1 MSAEDNEQ
9 VMLIWNDPKTNKN
22 KFYEVTRTG
31 DYVKV
36 RYGRVGE
43 QGTTLGQGAIGVR
56 GFERTVRQKKN
67 KGYKEASVV
76 TNPTASRNSNLQQ
89 AANATLLAN
98 NSDPRL
104 AALVNRLVQ
113 VNAHEILKASG
124 GKLQVEDG
132 QIRTPLGLLTKEAI
146 DQARIILTTLE
157 KKPKDRASV
166 LGDYMTLVP
175 QNVGRGRGWVDTFLA
190 TKEDLDQQA
199 EFLTQLEQSLDFAM
213 TQQNAT
219 QASSGE
225 SYDDLFRYKILPVD
239 EGKLIDSIRKSF
251 MDSRNRNHGY
261 SIYNSTLKN
270 VYAFTDAAA
279 TAVFG
284 AKAAE
289 IGNVMSTWHGTRAM
303 NLLSIASKGLK
314 SPRELRHLYTT
325 GAMFGQ
331 GIYSSTCSTKALG
344 YSDTGVWS
352 GARGNTHYLFATEVA
367 LGNVYKPGKSK
378 PSSTSWDQILDGK
391 VKDEKGRAYSSIDVA
406 PGFWNLLNPETIVPN
421 ANQMVIRYLLELES

>member
-1 MSAEDNEQ
+1 MSNVENEQ

-22 KFYEVTRTG
+22 KFYEVTKSG
-31 DYVKV
+31 EHVEV

-43 QGTTLGQGAIGVR
+43 AGKSFDQGLIGDR
-56 GFERTVRQKKN
+56 GFQRIIRQKKA

-76 TNPTASRNSNLQQ
+76 TNPTAGRNESLQQ

-113 VNAHEILKASG
+113 VNAHEILQASG

-132 QIRTPLGLLTKEAI
+132 QIRTPLGLLTKNAI
-146 DQARIILTTLE
+146 DEARGILTELE
-157 KKPKDRASV
+157 RKPRDRAKV

-175 QNVGRGRGWVDTFLA
+175 QNVGRGRTWVDTFLA
-190 TKEDLDQQA
+190 TKDDLDAQST
-199 EFLTQLEQSLDFAM
+199 FLDQLEQSLDFAK
-213 TQQNAT
+213 TQSAPKTAT
-219 QASSGE
+219 E
-225 SYDDLFRYKILPVD
+225 SYADLFRYKITPVD
-239 EGKLIDSIRKSF
+239 DEKLIQAIEKNF
-251 MDSRNRNHGY
+251 KDSRSKGHSY
-261 SIYNSTLKN
+261 SIYNSRLKN
-270 VYAFTDAAA
+270 VYTFVDA
-279 TAVFG
+279 TATEVFQ
-284 AKAAE
+284 AKADE
-289 IGNVMSTWHGTRAM
+289 IGNVVSTWHGTRAM

-314 SPRELRHLYTT
+314 SPRELKKLYTT

-344 YSDTGVWS
+344 YSDSGVWG

-367 LGNVYKPGKSK
+367 LGNCYYPGKSK
-378 PSSTSWDQILDGK
+378 PDSTRWDNILDGK
-391 VKDEKGRAYSSIDVA
+391 VKDSKGNPYHSIDVA
-406 PGFWNLLNPETIVPN
+406 KGFWSLRNPETIVPN